1 MQHVRVIDRAQA
13 ALCEIDG
20 RAGDGRRSL
29 LRFLLLSCS
38 CSEPSVSGCAGVTGS
53 CTEAGTDGCAGVR
66 SSRMIFT
73 PKMTA
78 AVSSTSV
85 SASRK

>member
-29 LRFLLLSCS
+29 LRFLLLFRTIRLRLC
-38 CSEPSVSGCAGVTGS
+38 GCDRLLYGGR
-53 CTEAGTDGCAGVR
+53 DGRLCGVR

>member
-29 LRFLLLSCS
+29 LRFLLLFRTIRLRLC
-38 CSEPSVSGCAGVTGS
+38 GCDRLLYGGR
-53 CTEAGTDGCAGVR
+53 DGCAGVR